1 MTNVA
6 SVRQALT
13 TDRLLGRVGS
23 SELLIAYGVLPIG
36 ALAGGLLGASLGV
49 REALLASMLVRL
61 PLPIGLVL
69 ASPLPRLRTLPTTVA
84 TSESEPAG
92 IDAVR

>member
-6 SVRQALT
+6 CVRQALT

-23 SELLIAYGVLPIG
+23 RELLIAYGVLPIG

-61 PLPIGLVL
+61 PLLLGLVL
-69 ASPLPRLRTLPTTVA
+69 VSPLPRLRTLPTTVA